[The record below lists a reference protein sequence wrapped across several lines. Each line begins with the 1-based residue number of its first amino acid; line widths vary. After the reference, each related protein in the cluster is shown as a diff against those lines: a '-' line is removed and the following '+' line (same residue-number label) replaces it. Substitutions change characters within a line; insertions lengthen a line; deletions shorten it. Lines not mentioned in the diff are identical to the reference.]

1 MNQKDFN
8 LLLTN
13 ISNELKNVNQ
23 LLYQCFVLI
32 IIYYFFKN
40 VMYINPNNN
49 HNHVSSNASRNAS
62 SNNKL
67 HKSFIYLIFVICV
80 IIDWFI
86 WNNYI
91 QTTLFASIL
100 IIYIIYNINTSRQ
113 ISTFINYINDDKMIN
128 DLTLY
133 SEYVQHKDQ
142 LQQDLIDIRE
152 QEKLNKITFVPKDIN
167 FNKNINPNAYD
178 KKLDGINDLDMAYN
192 SKTSNQRIT
201 DSKYSDKELNNLY
214 NTSQYKNIND
224 ILLDKPLSND
234 IYNNMD
240 GNIDSNMDG
249 NMDDSLDSNIDGNM
263 DKDNLNLFRNPKK
276 VFLDDKWLSLKTN
289 TYNDNCK
296 DCLTTQKSQ
305 NTQTIQNKNK
315 NAICSLVEYGSELE
329 ECTNQ
334 DSTITNNQLVNISTN
349 KIEPIYK
356 F

>member
-1 MNQKDFN
+1 MIQKDFN

-13 ISNELKNVNQ
+13 ISNELKNINQ

-49 HNHVSSNASRNAS
+49 HNNHNNHNHNNHNNNHASRN
-62 SNNKL
+62 NNL

-80 IIDWFI
+80 IIDWFM
-86 WNNYI
+86 WNNYV

-113 ISTFINYINDDKMIN
+113 ISTFINYVNDNKMIN

-133 SEYVQHKDQ
+133 SEYVESKDQ
-142 LQQDLIDIRE
+142 LQQELIDIRE
-152 QEKLNKITFVPKDIN
+152 QDKLNMITFVPKDIN
-167 FNKNINPNAYD
+167 FNKNKNPDAYE
-178 KKLDGINDLDMAYN
+178 KKLDGINDLDMAYD
-192 SKTSNQRIT
+192 SKTSNQRTT

-214 NTSQYKNIND
+214 NTPQYKNIND
-224 ILLDKPLSND
+224 TCLDKSLSND
-234 IYNNMD
+234 IHDNMD
-240 GNIDSNMDG
+240 GNMDG
-249 NMDDSLDSNIDGNM
+249 NMDDKNM
-263 DKDNLNLFRNPKK
+263 NLFRNPKRN
-276 VFLDDKWLSLKTN
+276 FLDDKWLSLKTN

-296 DCLTTQKSQ
+296 DCVNTKKTNTT
-305 NTQTIQNKNK
+305 NTTNNK
-315 NAICSLVEYGSELE
+315 NAICSLVKYGSELE

-334 DSTITNNQLVNISTN
+334 DSTITNNQLLNISTN